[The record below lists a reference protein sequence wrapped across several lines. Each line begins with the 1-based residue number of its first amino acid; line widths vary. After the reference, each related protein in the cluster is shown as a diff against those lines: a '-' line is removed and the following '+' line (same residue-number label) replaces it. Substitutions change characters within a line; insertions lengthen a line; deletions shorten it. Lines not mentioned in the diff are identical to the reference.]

1 MPSTVKL
8 IALAGVI
15 LCTSL
20 SVLVT
25 DASAQSCVRYQD
37 FEGKWDGWI
46 RSENIEHRY
55 ANAMLAVPGQFNPD
69 HRKLDITWRNSY
81 YEVAWNLV
89 QGQNVPSL
97 REVAQIAQD
106 TDGYCRQVREQSRL
120 SPDIK
125 SLRINID
132 GSYMNG
138 AEVLVVFHTR
148 TCCFLYQPRKMSCA
162 GATHYVTQAYGEERP
177 WYDGVWYADM
187 ARQPRPNDCDGP

>member
-8 IALAGVI
+8 IALAGAVV
-15 LCTSL
+15 SMAL
-20 SVLVT
+20 SVVVS

-37 FEGKWDGWI
+37 FEGEWKGVI
-46 RSENIEHRY
+46 RSENIEHTY
-55 ANAMLAVPGQFNPD
+55 ANGLLRVPGQFNPD
-69 HRKLDITWRNSY
+69 HRTLKITWRNTY
-81 YEVAWNLV
+81 YEVAWNSV
-89 QGQNVPSL
+89 DGQNVPSL

-106 TDGYCRQVREQSRL
+106 TDGYCRQVREQSHL

-132 GSYMNG
+132 GSYNNG
-138 AEVLVVFHTR
+138 AEVLVKFHTR
-148 TCCFLYQPRKMSCA
+148 TCCFLYQPQKMSCA

-187 ARQPRPNDCDGP
+187 VRPPRLNDCDGP